1 MLSYLYHRIVPKF
14 ASDEEETRES
24 LFRYRRLWHYSVLLF
39 SLLSIVPLVVMTV
52 VNYQQ
57 YRQLFADELSVPTS
71 RETSNV
77 KRSLESFIAARIS
90 ALQLIVN
97 DRSFEE
103 LLDPETVGFTFS
115 SLKKSFGGFVDLGLI
130 DSNGDQR
137 SYAGPYEL
145 EGKNY
150 KDQDWFHEVRLR
162 NIHVSDV
169 FMGYRRFPHFVI
181 AVKHEEGNGA
191 TKGGF
196 HVLRATIDTEIL
208 DRQIGTM
215 ELPQFSDAFIIN
227 HDGIL
232 QTSSRYYG
240 DILEESQFTVP
251 PYSSQTEV
259 TEEQDAEGRN
269 VIKGYAYIQESPFIV
284 MVVKPTDLLMRG
296 WLTLRKKLVWFLA
309 ISVIV
314 IVIVILWG
322 TTYMVERIH
331 DADAERLR
339 VFRKVQYTN
348 KMASIGRLSA
358 GVAHEINNPLAIIN
372 EKAGL
377 LLDVTSV
384 SEDFPQKDKIVA
396 SVVSIIK
403 SVERCSA
410 ITHRLLGFGKRMDVK
425 TETIDLGVLIRE
437 VLTFLG
443 KESSYRNITL
453 TFDIPENLPCIES
466 DRGQLQQVFLNII
479 NNAFEAVADGGQI
492 DIVMR
497 EAGGDNVR
505 IAIKDN
511 GEGISEENL
520 KHIFDPFFSTKKEYG
535 TGLGLSITYGIVD
548 KLGGK
553 ISVESEVG
561 VGTSFFVILPY
572 QRK

>member
-1 MLSYLYHRIVPKF
+1 MLSYLYHRLVPKF
-14 ASDEEETRES
+14 ASDEETRES
-24 LFRYRRLWHYSVLLF
+24 LFRYRRLWHSSVLLVSIL
-39 SLLSIVPLVVMTV
+39 SLVPLVVMTV
-52 VNYQQ
+52 VNYRE
-57 YRQLFADELSVPTS
+57 YRQLFADELSIPTS

-77 KRSLESFIAARIS
+77 KRSLEAFLAARLS
-90 ALQLIVN
+90 ALDMIVN
-97 DRSFEE
+97 ERSFEE
-103 LLDPETVGFTFS
+103 LLDPEIIGLTFS

-137 SYAGPYEL
+137 AYVGPYEL

-150 KDQDWFHEVRLR
+150 KDQDWFHEVQLR

-169 FMGYRRFPHFVI
+169 FMGYRNFPHFVI
-181 AVKHEEGNGA
+181 AVKHEESENA
-191 TKGGF
+191 KKGGF

-208 DRQIGTM
+208 DKQVATM

-227 HDGIL
+227 HEGIL
-232 QTSSRYYG
+232 QTTSRYYG
-240 DILEESQFTVP
+240 SILEKSAFEVP
-251 PYSSQTEV
+251 AYSSQTEV
-259 TEEQDAEGRN
+259 TDELDAQGRRI
-269 VIKGYAYIQESPFIV
+269 IKGYAYIQGSPFIV
-284 MVVKPTDLLMRG
+284 MVVKPTDLLMKG
-296 WLTLRKKLVWFLA
+296 WLTLRRKLIWFLA
-309 ISVIV
+309 VSVVV
-314 IVIVILWG
+314 ILIVILWG

-348 KMASIGRLSA
+348 KMASIGRLAA

-377 LLDVTSV
+377 LLDVTAV
-384 SEDFPQKDKIVA
+384 SEDFPHKDKIVA

-403 SVERCSA
+403 SVERCST

-425 TETIDLGVLIRE
+425 TETIDLGSLIRE
-437 VLTFLG
+437 VLVFLG

-479 NNAFEAVADGGQI
+479 NNAFDAVDDGGQV
-492 DIVMR
+492 DIILR
-497 EAGGDNVR
+497 EEEGDKVR
-505 IAIKDN
+505 TTITDN
-511 GEGISEENL
+511 GKGISEDDL
-520 KHIFDPFFSTKKEYG
+520 KHIFDPFFSTKKEHG

-553 ISVESEVG
+553 ISVESEEG
-561 VGTSFFVILPY
+561 VGTSFSVVLPL

>member
-14 ASDEEETRES
+14 SSDEEETRET
-24 LFRYRRLWHYSVLLF
+24 LFRYRRLWQYSVLLV
-39 SLLSIVPLVVMTV
+39 SLLSLVPLVVMTV
-52 VNYQQ
+52 VNYRQ
-57 YRQLFADELSVPTS
+57 YRQLFADELSIPTS

-77 KRSLESFIAARIS
+77 KRSLESFIAARLS
-90 ALQLIVN
+90 ALELIVN
-97 DRSFEE
+97 DRSFDE
-103 LLDPETVGFTFS
+103 LVNPEVIGLTFS

-137 SYAGPYEL
+137 AYVGPYEL
-145 EGKNY
+145 EGRNY
-150 KDQDWFHEVRLR
+150 KDQDWFHEVQLR

-181 AVKHEEGNGA
+181 AVKHEESEDA
-191 TKGGF
+191 KKGGF

-208 DRQIGTM
+208 DKQIGTM

-227 HDGIL
+227 HDGVL

-240 DILEESQFTVP
+240 DILEESHFRVP
-251 PYSSQTEV
+251 PYSSKTEV
-259 TEEQDAEGRN
+259 TEEQDAEGRH
-269 VIKGYAYIQESPFIV
+269 VIKGYAYIQGSPFIV
-284 MVVKPTDLLMRG
+284 MVVKPTDLLMKG

-309 ISVIV
+309 VSAIA

-348 KMASIGRLSA
+348 KMASIGRLAA

-377 LLDVTSV
+377 LIDVTSV
-384 SEDFPQKDKIVA
+384 SEDFPQKEKIVGCVA
-396 SVVSIIK
+396 SIIK
-403 SVERCSA
+403 SVERCST

-425 TETIDLGVLIRE
+425 TETIELGLLIRE

-453 TFDIPENLPCIES
+453 TFDIPDNLPCIES

-479 NNAFEAVADGGQI
+479 NNAFDAVIDGGQI
-492 DIVMR
+492 DIIMR
-497 EAGGDNVR
+497 EVDGDRV
-505 IAIKDN
+505 KLTVSDN

-553 ISVESEVG
+553 ISVQSEVG
-561 VGTSFFVILPY
+561 VGTSFFVVLPL